1 MILDWASTTVDHG
14 SLAPIRVLQRIFSDR
29 GIEISEEEAR
39 REMGVLKKDHIFV
52 LSLEFLAS
60 RLVRELANEWL
71 SASLN
76 EREVM
81 EDSPAN

>member
-1 MILDWASTTVDHG
+1 
-14 SLAPIRVLQRIFSDR
+14 
-29 GIEISEEEAR
+29 
-39 REMGVLKKDHIFV
+39 MGVLKKDHIFV